1 LFGMLLAL
9 TVPAAFAKTALDLML
24 EGRFG
29 EAKAILDTS
38 NVSPRYQLLYFA
50 MIESEAGRACSLY
63 QVIAL
68 RYPNSDCD
76 SVARLRLDQA
86 QEAGFVLVP
95 IAEWAQAAPGARPLA
110 LHREQP
116 RVSEA
121 EVRAPEAVEPPT
133 VIPSAPPPV
142 LVAVPPVLVPVSVVA
157 QAPPP
162 AEEEAQVS
170 VRDTIIAARR
180 APEPVKPVVVDVV
193 APPPPP
199 VAHEIISTPVEAP
212 PEPAVKETALPPAP
226 SREQAP
232 IAGPLPASPPPVVE
246 AKEPAVE
253 PPPAAPV
260 VEKVTPPP
268 VVEAKEPAVE
278 PPPAAPVVEKVTPP
292 PVVEAKKTVVE
303 PPPAPVSLDR
313 PVSNGPW
320 YVQVGAFANF
330 DNAHRLAL
338 LLQNAGYPVKLVPR
352 DSAKGKLLQ
361 VRVGGYAA
369 RTELAPIAEQLKE
382 KFRVPTVFVSE

>member
-1 LFGMLLAL
+1 MLLAL

-110 LHREQP
+110 LRREQP

-121 EVRAPEAVEPPT
+121 EVHPPEAVEPPT

-142 LVAVPPVLVPVSVVA
+142 LVAVPPVLVPVSVEA
-157 QAPPP
+157 QAPPA

-180 APEPVKPVVVDVV
+180 APEPVKPLV
-193 APPPPP
+193 ADTIAVRPPP
-199 VAHEIISTPVEAP
+199 VVHEIISTPVEAP
-212 PEPAVKETALPPAP
+212 PEPVVKETALPPTP
-226 SREQAP
+226 IVEQP
-232 IAGPLPASPPPVVE
+232 E
-246 AKEPAVE
+246 T
-253 PPPAAPV
+253 PPPAATA
-260 VEKVTPPP
+260 VEKLTPAPT
-268 VVEAKEPAVE
+268 VAEKKTAEE
-278 PPPAAPVVEKVTPP
+278 PPPSPAPAVVESPRI
-292 PVVEAKKTVVE
+292 A
-303 PPPAPVSLDR
+303 PPPAPVSLDH

-330 DNAHRLAL
+330 NNAHRLAL
-338 LLQNAGYPVKLVPR
+338 SLQNAGYPVKLVPR

-369 RTELAPIAEQLKE
+369 RAELAPIAEQLKE
-382 KFRVPTVFVSE
+382 KFRVPTVLISE

>member
-1 LFGMLLAL
+1 MCKRFLLGMLLAL

-110 LHREQP
+110 LRREQP

-121 EVRAPEAVEPPT
+121 EVHPPEAVEPPT

-142 LVAVPPVLVPVSVVA
+142 LVAVPPVLVPVSVEA
-157 QAPPP
+157 QAPPA

-180 APEPVKPVVVDVV
+180 APEPVKPLV
-193 APPPPP
+193 ADTIAVRPPP
-199 VAHEIISTPVEAP
+199 VVHEIISTPVEAS

-226 SREQAP
+226 PREQAP

-253 PPPAAPV
+253 PPPA
-260 VEKVTPPP
+260 
-268 VVEAKEPAVE
+268 
-278 PPPAAPVVEKVTPP
+278 PVVEKVTPP
-292 PVVEAKKTVVE
+292 PVVEAKKTAVE

-320 YVQVGAFANF
+320 YIQVGAFGNF

-338 LLQNAGYPVKLVPR
+338 ALQTAGYPVKLVPR

>member
-1 LFGMLLAL
+1 LFGILLAL
-9 TVPAAFAKTALDLML
+9 TTPAAFAKTAIDLML

-50 MIESEAGRACSLY
+50 MIESEAARACSLY
-63 QVIAL
+63 QVVAL

-116 RVSEA
+116 RVSEV
-121 EVRAPEAVEPPT
+121 EVRAPEAVEPP
-133 VIPSAPPPV
+133 PLPV
-142 LVAVPPVLVPVSVVA
+142 LVAMPPLPVPVSVEA
-157 QAPPP
+157 QAPPT
-162 AEEEAQVS
+162 AEPEAPKEEPQVS
-170 VRDTIIAARR
+170 VRDTLIAAER

-212 PEPAVKETALPPAP
+212 PEPVVKETALPPTP
-226 SREQAP
+226 IVEQP
-232 IAGPLPASPPPVVE
+232 ETPPPAATAVE
-246 AKEPAVE
+246 KLTPAPTAAEKKTAEE
-253 PPPAAPV
+253 PPPAS
-260 VEKVTPPP
+260 
-268 VVEAKEPAVE
+268 
-278 PPPAAPVVEKVTPP
+278 
-292 PVVEAKKTVVE
+292 
-303 PPPAPVSLDR
+303 VSLDH
-313 PVSNGPW
+313 PVSNGHW

-338 LLQNAGYPVKLVPR
+338 SLQNAGYPVKLVPR

-369 RTELAPIAEQLKE
+369 RAELAPIAEQLKE
-382 KFRVPTVFVSE
+382 KFRVPTILISE